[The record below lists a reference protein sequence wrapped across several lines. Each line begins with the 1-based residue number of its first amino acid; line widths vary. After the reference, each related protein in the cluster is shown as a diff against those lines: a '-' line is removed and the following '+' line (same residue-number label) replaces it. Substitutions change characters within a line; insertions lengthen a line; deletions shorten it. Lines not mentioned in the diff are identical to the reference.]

1 MKIVIIN
8 HTFQLK
14 RFYKRWQLLAESHPN
29 WEVTLIAPNK
39 YKWDTRHSLIFGSD
53 VKAEGFSME
62 SGNFRIIAVPI
73 IDLKIGWIS
82 REMVQVIK
90 DIKPD
95 IIYHI
100 GGHTQLSLVQC
111 AKLVKNILK
120 GTKLITFSMR
130 GPAMNIKKP
139 RLRKF
144 VQLPQWGLSYASYLL
159 RRHNLK
165 YFNKYSDAVICHYPD
180 AINCFREEGYNGP
193 IYMSTQV
200 GVDPDVFHT
209 DKNYRYEIRD
219 KYNLSDSFVFGCA
232 VRFLPMKGLYEI
244 IEALP
249 VSGNWKLLIMGT
261 GDQRFIDSINKL
273 IKGRGLQDK
282 IIFTGYIQGDE
293 IAKYWNAIDCSL
305 HVPRTTEKWEET
317 FSLAIVQAMATGKA
331 VIGNTSGSVPY
342 QLGSNGIIVKEGD
355 IAELRDKINWA
366 IEHPK
371 EIENIGQK
379 MMEYALNS
387 FSIYHLNKHI
397 AAIFEDVKN
406 ERYSETLL
414 DMTKFN

>member
-8 HTFQLK
+8 HTFQLP
-14 RFYKRWQLLAESHPN
+14 RFYKRWQLLAETHAN
-29 WEVTLIAPNK
+29 WEVILIAPSK
-39 YKWDTRHSLIFGSD
+39 FKWDTRHSLIFGNNIKS
-53 VKAEGFSME
+53 EGFSME

-73 IDLKIGWIS
+73 IDLKIGWVS
-82 REMVQVIK
+82 RKMVQVIK

-111 AKLVKNILK
+111 AKLVKKTLK
-120 GTKLITFSMR
+120 ETKLIAFSMR

-139 RLRKF
+139 VLNNIVRL
-144 VQLPQWGLSYASYLL
+144 LQWGLSFASYLL
-159 RRHNLK
+159 RKHNLK
-165 YFNKYSDAVICHYPD
+165 YFNKYSDAVVCHYPD
-180 AINCFREEGYNGP
+180 AIECFREEGYSGP

-200 GVDPDVFHT
+200 GVDPDVFHP
-209 DKNYRYEIRD
+209 DKNYRNEIRE
-219 KYNLSDSFVFGCA
+219 KYNLYSSFVFGCA

-249 VSGNWKLLIMGT
+249 VDGDWKLLIMGT
-261 GDQRFIDSINKL
+261 GDHEFIDSLNKR
-273 IKGRGLQDK
+273 IKERGIQNK

-293 IAKYWNAIDCSL
+293 MAKYWNAIDCSL

-317 FSLAIVQAMATGKA
+317 FSLAVVQAMATGKA

-342 QLGSNGIIVKEGD
+342 QLGPNGIIVKEGD
-355 IAELRDKINWA
+355 IEELREKINWA
-366 IEHPK
+366 VKHPK

-397 AAIFEDVKN
+397 AAIFEDVKSGH
-406 ERYSETLL
+406 YSEQLM
-414 DMTKFN
+414 DMAKFN